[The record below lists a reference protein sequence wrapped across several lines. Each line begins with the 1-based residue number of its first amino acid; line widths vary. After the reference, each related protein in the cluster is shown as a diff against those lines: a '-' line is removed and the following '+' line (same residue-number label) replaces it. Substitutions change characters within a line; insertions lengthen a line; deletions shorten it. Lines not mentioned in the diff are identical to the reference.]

1 MPLKIHRDANLNLL
15 LDKTVAVLGY
25 GSQGGAQAQNL
36 RDSGCRVL
44 VAELP
49 GTDNFN
55 RAMADGFQP
64 LAAAE
69 AVERAELIAVLLPD
83 QRQPDVFREEI
94 RPWLAAGKTLVF
106 AHGFALRYGLLDLP
120 DGVAAVLVAPLGPG
134 TLVRSKYL
142 SGGGVPCLLAA
153 AEPTPPWAKELGLAY
168 AKGIG
173 ATRAG
178 VVETTIAEETETD
191 LFAEQAVL
199 CGGLAELV
207 QAAFD
212 TLVEA
217 GYRPEIAYQCCVH
230 EARQILDMICQGG
243 LEHMRR
249 NISATA
255 CYGALTRGRRIIS
268 TETRDQMQRMLAE
281 IRDGSF
287 ASEWMLRSRDA
298 DVLEAMRLQ
307 ATDERI
313 EQAGQQARELFSGN
327 PTRDV
332 FPPL

>member
-1 MPLKIHRDANLNLL
+1 MSLIIHRDANLNLL
-15 LDKTVAVLGY
+15 LDKTIAVLGY

-49 GTDNFN
+49 DTDNFT
-55 RAMADGFQP
+55 RAAADGFP
-64 LAAAE
+64 PIAAAE
-69 AVERAELIAVLLPD
+69 AVQRADVIAVLLPD
-83 QRQPDVFREEI
+83 QRQPYVFREEI
-94 RPWLAAGKTLVF
+94 RPRLKPGKALVF
-106 AHGFALRYGLLDLP
+106 AHGFALRYGLLDIP

-142 SGGGVPCLLAA
+142 AGSGVPCLLAV
-153 AEPTPPWAKELGLAY
+153 AEPATPGAKELGLAY

-199 CGGLAELV
+199 CGGLGELV

-217 GYRPEIAYQCCVH
+217 GYQPEIAYQCCVH
-230 EARQILDMICQGG
+230 EVRQILDLICQGG

-255 CYGALTRGRRIIS
+255 RYGALTRGRRIVS
-268 TETRDQMQRMLAE
+268 AQTREEMRRILAE
-281 IRDGSF
+281 IRDGRF
-287 ASEWMLRSRDA
+287 ALEWMSASRDTA
-298 DVLEAMRLQ
+298 ILESLQ
-307 ATDERI
+307 TQAADERI
-313 EQAGQQARELFSGN
+313 ERAGRVAREMFAAAMEEK
-327 PTRDV
+327 R
-332 FPPL
+332 